1 MKVITAAENY
11 EKQEG
16 DILCFLAGGITKCP
30 DWQSEVIKQ
39 LQKFYDTEHLVVFN
53 PRRENFPIHDPNASY
68 EQIKWEFEQL
78 ERMDIF
84 SMYFAKSESVQP
96 ICMYELGRNLVRMEM
111 RFPDDFKYRV
121 IVGIESGYPRYNDV
135 VIQTKLALDNECR
148 VFHNQTPEFHAEL
161 IAGSYYE
168 LMMKTKGE

>member
-1 MKVITAAENY
+1 MTIR
-11 EKQEG
+11 
-16 DILCFLAGGITKCP
+16 
-30 DWQSEVIKQ
+30 EVA
-39 LQKFYDTEHLVVFN
+39 
-53 PRRENFPIHDPNASY
+53 R
-68 EQIKWEFEQL
+68 
-78 ERMDIF
+78 
-84 SMYFAKSESVQP
+84 VQ
-96 ICMYELGRNLVRMEM
+96 G
-111 RFPDDFKYRV
+111 FPDDFKYRV